1 MVVNQLFFLGFRC
14 FVIDKTQK
22 LTLFQIFS
30 TLKMVGQGRETAIVQ
45 MNIVV
50 LIISML
56 LFLVLF
62 FGIGFI
68 LNMLLR
74 MTWIMA
80 IIYPI
85 VALFIV
91 DEVRFI
97 EYFTNTVPSL
107 SDLGTRIVNLAIA
120 DILILACGWG
130 GALVAGFTI
139 KALRKKGYQMF

>member
-1 MVVNQLFFLGFRC
+1 M
-14 FVIDKTQK
+14 
-22 LTLFQIFS
+22 
-30 TLKMVGQGRETAIVQ
+30 Q

-56 LFLVLF
+56 LFFVLF

-74 MTWIMA
+74 MSWIMA

-85 VALFIV
+85 ISIFIV
-91 DEVRFI
+91 DQVRFI
-97 EYFTNTVPSL
+97 EYFTNSQESF
-107 SDLGTRIVNLAIA
+107 SDLFSRMANLALA

-130 GALVAGFTI
+130 GALVAGVSI
-139 KALRKKGYQMF
+139 KALRKRGYQMF

>member
-1 MVVNQLFFLGFRC
+1 M
-14 FVIDKTQK
+14 
-22 LTLFQIFS
+22 
-30 TLKMVGQGRETAIVQ
+30 Q

-56 LFLVLF
+56 LFFVLF

-74 MTWIMA
+74 MSWIMA

-85 VALFIV
+85 IAIFIV
-91 DEVRFI
+91 DKVRFV
-97 EYFTNTVPSL
+97 EYFTNSQQAF
-107 SDLGTRIVNLAIA
+107 SDLFARITHLAVA

-130 GALVAGFTI
+130 GALIAGVTI

>member
-1 MVVNQLFFLGFRC
+1 M
-14 FVIDKTQK
+14 
-22 LTLFQIFS
+22 
-30 TLKMVGQGRETAIVQ
+30 Q

-56 LFLVLF
+56 LFFVLF

-74 MTWIMA
+74 MSWIMA
-80 IIYPI
+80 IIYPL
-85 VALFIV
+85 VAFFII

-97 EYFTNTVPSL
+97 EYFTNTLVSL
-107 SDLGTRIVNLAIA
+107 SELGSRIINLAAA

-130 GALVAGFTI
+130 GAIVAGISI
-139 KALRKKGYQMF
+139 KALRKRGYQMF